1 VTAAAPK
8 RRKQKPPE
16 WQEQLFFQRL
26 RVHAKGIFLLL
37 AVVFALSFVFL
48 GVGSGSSGI
57 SQALQNFFSGS
68 GSSGASI
75 SSLQKKTQQHPLDA
89 QAWRDLATAYETK
102 QRTSDAITALTQYV
116 SLKKHDTSA
125 ISELGAQYNQ
135 LASQY
140 ATDYTNAQSEVA
152 ASTPAG
158 AAFVPS
164 ATTPLGKAYTDT
176 NALKD
181 PIAAAVQSLA
191 SSKESTAYSN
201 YQQASANAESTFQKL
216 VKLTPKDANA
226 QLELGQAAEAA
237 QDAKVAIAAYDTF
250 LQLAPNDPL
259 ASQVKTQLKTLKAEA
274 ALSTTTTASK

>member
-37 AVVFALSFVFL
+37 ALVFALSFVFL

-57 SQALQNFFSGS
+57 SQALQSFFGS
-68 GSSGASI
+68 STSSGASI
-75 SSLQKKTQQHPLDA
+75 SGLQKKTQKNPLNA

-102 QRTSDAITALTQYV
+102 QRTNDAIDALTQYV
-116 SLKKHDTSA
+116 GLKPNDTGA
-125 ISELGAQYNQ
+125 LTELGSQYNQ
-135 LASQY
+135 LADGY
-140 ATDYTNAQSEVA
+140 ATDYTNAQTAIA

-164 ATTPLGKAYTDT
+164 STSPLGKAYTDT

-181 PIAAAVQSLA
+181 PVTAAVQSLA
-191 SSKESTAYSN
+191 NSKESTAYSN

-226 QLELGQAAEAA
+226 QLELGQSAGAA
-237 QDAKVAIAAYDTF
+237 QDTAVAIAAYQAF
-250 LQLAPNDPL
+250 LKLAPNDPL
-259 ASQVKTQLKTLKAEA
+259 ASQVKTELKTLKAQA
-274 ALSTTTTASK
+274 ALSAATTSSK